1 MFSTS
6 SSTGTDLQVAV
17 MSKEMLHYTDKG
29 IVEEDLELVSKVG
42 FNKTLENKLALQMFY
57 DDRKANMFV
66 RAQVYSQKNV
76 SK

>member
-1 MFSTS
+1 MMFSTS

-29 IVEEDLELVSKVG
+29 IVEEDRELVSKVG
-42 FNKTLENKLALQMFY
+42 FKTLENKLALQMFY
-57 DDRKANMFV
+57 DEGKANMFV